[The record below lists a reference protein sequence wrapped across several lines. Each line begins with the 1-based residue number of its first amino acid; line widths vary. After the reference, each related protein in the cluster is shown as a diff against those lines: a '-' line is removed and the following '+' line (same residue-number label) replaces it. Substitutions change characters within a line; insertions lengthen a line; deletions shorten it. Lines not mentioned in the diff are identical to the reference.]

1 MALQP
6 SDAITDVHL
15 KSMLDV
21 VLESSQRQ
29 LTQLRATLK
38 DNPLELVKKEREFM
52 FCECAKL
59 ENIGNLQV
67 KLDEY
72 REANSKLNARQ
83 KSKEI
88 GSFTNSEKLGNH
100 LRAIGQYRP
109 NSHWQAHHI
118 VCSRHGSHAAARFKL
133 FAYFGINDPFNGC
146 WLPSKHEYATGT
158 TIPNAVG
165 HAYLHT
171 NKYADWVRR
180 EIRLASDKQDLIN
193 RLRGIRL
200 KLHNARNFPDRL
212 TENGKQ
218 DLRSSIRKT

>member
-1 MALQP
+1 
-6 SDAITDVHL
+6 
-15 KSMLDV
+15 
-21 VLESSQRQ
+21 
-29 LTQLRATLK
+29 
-38 DNPLELVKKEREFM
+38 M
-52 FCECAKL
+52 FRECAKL

-67 KLDEY
+67 KLDDY
-72 REANSKLNARQ
+72 RKANSKLNAGQ

-88 GSFTNSEKLGNH
+88 GSSTNSEKLGNH

-165 HAYLHT
+165 HAISIPT
-171 NKYADWVRR
+171 NMLTGYEERF
-180 EIRLASDKQDLIN
+180 DLLVTSRIS
-193 RLRGIRL
+193 
-200 KLHNARNFPDRL
+200 L
-212 TENGKQ
+212 TDCVAFG
-218 DLRSSIRKT
+218 